1 MTTSRASF
9 LIPGIGYVALAL
21 ATLGYGMFRFLPL
34 LSKPQQETADA
45 VQLVPLAT
53 LALLVVLVS
62 TFYFA
67 MGFSL
72 WTRRWRRFAM
82 IGAGF
87 SCILIP
93 FGTALG
99 LVVLVWT
106 RREWTKLSEPIR

>member
-1 MTTSRASF
+1 M
-9 LIPGIGYVALAL
+9 IPGIGYVALAL
-21 ATLGYGMFRFLPL
+21 ATLGYGLFRFFPL
-34 LSKPQQETADA
+34 VSEAQHQTADA
-45 VQLVPLAT
+45 VQFIPLAT

-62 TFYFA
+62 TFYLA

-93 FGTALG
+93 FGTVLG
-99 LVVLVWT
+99 LVVLLWT
-106 RREWTKLSEPIR
+106 RRVWTKPSEAV

>member
-21 ATLGYGMFRFLPL
+21 ATLGYGLFRFFPL
-34 LSKPQQETADA
+34 VSEAQHQTADA
-45 VQLVPLAT
+45 VQFIPLAT

-62 TFYFA
+62 TFYLA

-93 FGTALG
+93 FGTVLG
-99 LVVLVWT
+99 LVVLLWT
-106 RREWTKLSEPIR
+106 RRVWTKPSEAV